1 MSQFV
6 KYISSYDRLRGS
18 TRSQPVFPDQ
28 IGRSGDMTSY
38 LLTLTSVQQLR
49 FAVDQALCISYLA
62 WLNGPRAS
70 EFLVTYAEW
79 VKWFITAKLSTYK
92 FDAMYQEVYED
103 CVRIMSSWLG
113 GHWEDVNIGT
123 IKVLVYDPL
132 IKDDA
137 LPMALNPNSAIPY
150 MMYRNSRVQP
160 EFEVWANGFA
170 IPACVSVCC
179 FTGSIWINNRAI
191 GKCFSKN
198 IVDTEGSVNAARTE
212 WIRNGFPILDLI
224 YHVDLTGTD
233 FESVLSFIAGLV
245 FTEDPYRELS
255 RNHGLFYVT
264 NKILNTMFSVDFLDI
279 ARQGGN
285 FYLDKPAVKTYMTS
299 GVAKVLMNFLAALN
313 KRYGVQMRSREL
325 FVRFFGQIAE
335 QRSDE
340 KKVVEYVEKTGND
353 QVASAESLL
362 AYEHHMLGSCEA
374 INLISQ
380 EPTITAKESGAENT
394 NEDPE
399 DNDDVNF
406 NLDEIP
412 GIDDAEPGL
421 EAEDDSADADTST
434 DTDESSDDPSP
445 TPRNDDEE
453 EGATDDEGNENQ
465 DPNNPD
471 TGTGGSS
478 ESPDQTAQG
487 SISTQPNAEPENLDD
502 SDDDG
507 IPFSVVP
514 EGSETVGSVLFREE
528 LDQFL
533 TDLLTNPPKK
543 LSPQSVSALTTLQ
556 RNWIHILSVETIV
569 RILDKLIAIPERF
582 KNIPK

>member
-6 KYISSYDRLRGS
+6 KYISSFGDRAFAHTS
-18 TRSQPVFPDQ
+18 EPVFPMQ
-28 IGRSGDMTSY
+28 LGRSGDMMSY
-38 LLTLTSVQQLR
+38 LLTLTPVQQLR

-70 EFLVTYAEW
+70 EFLVAYTEW
-79 VKWFITAKLSTYK
+79 LKWLIDSKLSTYK
-92 FDAMYQEVYED
+92 FDSVYQEVYED
-103 CVRIMSSWLG
+103 CVRISKSWLG
-113 GHWEDVNIGT
+113 GHWEDVNIGS
-123 IKVLVYDPL
+123 IKVLVYEPL
-132 IKDDA
+132 ITDRELPLA
-137 LPMALNPNSAIPY
+137 LDFDSAIPY
-150 MMYRNSRVQP
+150 MMYRNKEVQP
-160 EFEVWANGFA
+160 GFEVWARKFC
-170 IPACVSVCC
+170 IPSCVFVNYCGECRFGHRSI
-179 FTGSIWINNRAI
+179 GSSFSAKVIDTDPAVIGARNAWI
-191 GKCFSKN
+191 S
-198 IVDTEGSVNAARTE
+198 S
-212 WIRNGFPILDLI
+212 GFPILDFL
-224 YHVDLTGTD
+224 YHVDLSSAG
-233 FESVLSFIAGLV
+233 FESILSLIAGLV

-264 NKILNTMFSVDFLDI
+264 NKILNTLFSVDFLDI
-279 ARQGGN
+279 ARQGN
-285 FYLDKPAVKTYMTS
+285 VFALDKPAIKSSNTS
-299 GVAKVLMNFLAALN
+299 GIARTLMTFLAAVN

-325 FVRFFGQIAE
+325 FVRFFGPIVE
-335 QRSDE
+335 ERSDE
-340 KKVVEYVEKTGND
+340 KKVVEYVEKAGSD

-380 EPTITAKESGAENT
+380 EPTILAKESGAENT

-406 NLDEIP
+406 NLDDIP

-445 TPRNDDEE
+445 TSGNDDEE
-453 EGATDDEGNENQ
+453 EGASNAGGDEPQ

-471 TGTGGSS
+471 TGATDSSGSA
-478 ESPDQTAQG
+478 DQNAGG
-487 SISTQPNAEPENLDD
+487 SISTQPNAEPEQLDD

-514 EGSETVGSVLFREE
+514 EGAETVGSVLFREE

-533 TDLLTNPPKK
+533 TDTLTNPPKK
-543 LSPQSVSALTTLQ
+543 LSPQAVSALTTLQ

-569 RILDKLIAIPERF
+569 RILDKLIALPERF